1 MFDANIKTK
10 PIDDGFG
17 VFVNATTEI
26 LDHVNKTQY
35 YGPSLS
41 FILVLYTYCIIG
53 EGKLWKH
60 LLRVTFYGFIA
71 VSLTSLFDT
80 FKLYFTLDYVL
91 QIKWLEGIFW
101 HLNEYGYVYI
111 SFIKLQT
118 VVNELKKKYWDYIMK
133 ILFIYNLLVRFLIA
147 YANIAGRT
155 SSAGSHLQGLTFL
168 PLALV
173 EVAFMYLIIKTFIE
187 QSNTNAMSKD
197 IVSTML
203 TSTLTRM
210 FLVALIYFVSSIVC
224 FLYAP
229 PILKGIKNTVWR
241 AKAALGLIFLL
252 DLLFIRIDLREKLS
266 YGESTSQYKKSYGSN
281 PNNSQANYQK
291 INYDSFSGNK
301 YSQSSKTLQG
311 NSYSYYN
318 GQSSQ
323 DTSKFNFSYD
333 TSKYSHSHSHSQ
345 DTSKYSYSQEPIV
358 LKMETTESIP
368 DNYSYG
374 PYGSLKPSEK
384 YFNQLKHK

>member
-1 MFDANIKTK
+1 MFGASIKEKELT
-10 PIDDGFG
+10 GSG
-17 VFVNATTEI
+17 YEVFLNVTTDI

-41 FILVLYTYCIIG
+41 FILVLYTYIVIG
-53 EGKLWKH
+53 EGKLWKN
-60 LLRVTFYGFIA
+60 LLSVTFYGFIA

-91 QIKWLEGIFW
+91 QIKWLEAIFW

-111 SFIKLQT
+111 SYIKLQT
-118 VVNELKKKYWDYIMK
+118 VVNALKKKYWDYIMK
-133 ILFIYNLLVRFLIA
+133 GLFVYNIIVRFIIA
-147 YANIAGRT
+147 AANVAGRT

-173 EVAFMYLIIKTFIE
+173 EVVFMYLIIKTFIE
-187 QSNTNAMSKD
+187 QSNNNSMSKD

-210 FLVALIYFVSSIVC
+210 FLVALIYFASSIVC

-252 DLLFIRIDLREKLS
+252 DLLFIRIDLKEKMGFIGNTGNS
-266 YGESTSQYKKSYGSN
+266 SNQYYKKTGDTNTMSQGNYKISSNPPYSSQYSN
-281 PNNSQANYQK
+281 NQYT
-291 INYDSFSGNK
+291 F
-301 YSQSSKTLQG
+301 
-311 NSYSYYN
+311 YN
-318 GQSSQ
+318 GSSEESSRF
-323 DTSKFNFSYD
+323 TL
-333 TSKYSHSHSHSQ
+333 
-345 DTSKYSYSQEPIV
+345 SQEPIIR
-358 LKMETTESIP
+358 MNGSGTESI
-368 DNYSYG
+368 NYS
-374 PYGSLKPSEK
+374 PYGTLKNSDK
-384 YFNQLKHK
+384 YFNQLKQY

>member
-1 MFDANIKTK
+1 MFGASIKEKELT
-10 PIDDGFG
+10 GSG
-17 VFVNATTEI
+17 YEVFLNVTTDI

-41 FILVLYTYCIIG
+41 FILVLYTYIVIG
-53 EGKLWKH
+53 EGKLWKN
-60 LLRVTFYGFIA
+60 LLSVTFYGFIA

-91 QIKWLEGIFW
+91 QIKWLEAIFW

-111 SFIKLQT
+111 SYIKLQT
-118 VVNELKKKYWDYIMK
+118 VVNALKKKYWDYIMK
-133 ILFIYNLLVRFLIA
+133 GLFVYNIIVRFIIA
-147 YANIAGRT
+147 AANVAGRT

-173 EVAFMYLIIKTFIE
+173 EVVFMYLIIKTFIE
-187 QSNTNAMSKD
+187 QSNNNSMSKD

-203 TSTLTRM
+203 TSSLTRM

-252 DLLFIRIDLREKLS
+252 DLLFIRIDLKEKMGYNGNNTGNS
-266 YGESTSQYKKSYGSN
+266 SNQYKKSTDSN
-281 PNNSQANYQK
+281 NNMSLGNY
-291 INYDSFSGNK
+291 SK
-301 YSQSSKTLQG
+301 YKNSSKNYSSTY
-311 NSYSYYN
+311 NSISRNYKGSQYTFFN
-318 GQSSQ
+318 GSSEE
-323 DTSKFNFSYD
+323 TSKFNL
-333 TSKYSHSHSHSQ
+333 
-345 DTSKYSYSQEPIV
+345 SQEPIV
-358 LKMETTESIP
+358 IRMNNVKT
-368 DNYSYG
+368 NYN
-374 PYGSLKPSEK
+374 PYEPLDGDK
-384 YFNQLKHK
+384 YINKYNQY

>member
-10 PIDDGFG
+10 PIDDGLG
-17 VFVNATTEI
+17 VFLNITTDI

-60 LLRVTFYGFIA
+60 LLRVTFYGFVA
-71 VSLTSLFDT
+71 VTLTSIFDT
-80 FKLYFTLDYVL
+80 FRTYFTLDYVL

-101 HLNEYGYVYI
+101 HLNEYGFVYI
-111 SFIKLQT
+111 SYIKLQT

-133 ILFIYNLLVRFLIA
+133 ALFVYNLIIRFIIA

-173 EVAFMYLIIKTFIE
+173 EVVFMYLIIKTFIE
-187 QSNTNAMSKD
+187 QSNSNAMSKD

-252 DLLFIRIDLREKLS
+252 DLLFIRIDLREKMS
-266 YGESTSQYKKSYGSN
+266 YGQPDSSNQYYKKSYGSN
-281 PNNSQANYQK
+281 NNSQNNYNR
-291 INYDSFSGNK
+291 INNNSVET
-301 YSQSSKTLQG
+301 YSRSKHSHQSSKSNQSNPYT
-311 NSYSYYN
+311 YYN
-318 GQSSQ
+318 AQSHTSSKFSLSQ
-323 DTSKFNFSYD
+323 DPVVVKLDS
-333 TSKYSHSHSHSQ
+333 
-345 DTSKYSYSQEPIV
+345 
-358 LKMETTESIP
+358 ESTI

-374 PYGSLKPSEK
+374 PYGSLKASEK
-384 YFNQLKHK
+384 YFNQVSRNINE

>member
-1 MFDANIKTK
+1 MFDANIKEK

-17 VFVNATTEI
+17 VFLNITTDI

-71 VSLTSLFDT
+71 VTLTSIFDT

-91 QIKWLEGIFW
+91 QIKWIEGIFW

-111 SFIKLQT
+111 SYIKLQT
-118 VVNELKKKYWDYIMK
+118 VVNELKMKYWDYLMK
-133 ILFIYNLLVRFLIA
+133 GLFVYNLFIRFIIA

-173 EVAFMYLIIKTFIE
+173 EVIFMYLIIKTFIE
-187 QSNTNAMSKD
+187 QSNTNGMSKD

-229 PILKGIKNTVWR
+229 PLLKGIKNTVWR

-252 DLLFIRIDLREKLS
+252 DLLFIRIDLREKMS
-266 YGESTSQYKKSYGSN
+266 YAQPDSSNEYYNKKSYNSKGNSQNTYNRINNDSIDTFPKSKFGYNQSASTRSNGSN
-281 PNNSQANYQK
+281 PYTYYNAQSHT
-291 INYDSFSGNK
+291 
-301 YSQSSKTLQG
+301 SSKF
-311 NSYSYYN
+311 SV
-318 GQSSQ
+318 SQ
-323 DTSKFNFSYD
+323 DPVVVKLDNSEAT
-333 TSKYSHSHSHSQ
+333 
-345 DTSKYSYSQEPIV
+345 
-358 LKMETTESIP
+358 L

-374 PYGSLKPSEK
+374 GYGSLKASEK
-384 YFNQLKHK
+384 YFSQLKQQQQHHQ